1 MHIEV
6 VVAAFVK
13 CCVVVD
19 ALSSSSS
26 CQWINKRLMTSYVKY

>member
-6 VVAAFVK
+6 VVVAYVK

-19 ALSSSSS
+19 VLSSSSS
-26 CQWINKRLMTSYVKY
+26 CQWINKRLMKIYVKY